1 MVVVMMP
8 LIDIDVMMLII
19 IIICSVAFNV
29 EHIWIIPKTVHS
41 IDKICCDH
49 NQRIRI
55 FLNSVIV
62 INIII
67 AHCLVVIR
75 GNVFKLCDIG
85 MIVSGIRMCRVVCG
99 ILFLK
104 LGGI

>member
-8 LIDIDVMMLII
+8 LIDIDVMMLINI
-19 IIICSVAFNV
+19 IRSVALNV
-29 EHIWIIPKTVHS
+29 EHIWIIPKTVDS
-41 IDKICCDH
+41 FDKIRCDH

-62 INIII
+62 VKIF
-67 AHCLVVIR
+67 IR

-85 MIVSGIRMCRVVCG
+85 MIVSGIRM
-99 ILFLK
+99 
-104 LGGI
+104 